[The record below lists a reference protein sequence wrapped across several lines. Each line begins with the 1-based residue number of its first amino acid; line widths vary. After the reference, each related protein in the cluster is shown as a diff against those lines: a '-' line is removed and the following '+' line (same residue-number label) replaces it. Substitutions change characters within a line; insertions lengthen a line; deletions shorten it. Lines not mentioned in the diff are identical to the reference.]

1 MAFVTSRERAF
12 QAGADETAS
21 QYLIVKLNSSGQYIL
36 SSAATD
42 KHIGIAMEAP
52 GSLDYGGVAL
62 FNAEGTLNVYAGGT
76 IAIGDFLTANSSGQA
91 VTTTTGGDQ
100 VIGQAIKAAVTGD
113 LVEFIPFRIKYA

>member
-1 MAFVTSRERAF
+1 MSFVPSRERAW
-12 QAGADETAS
+12 QAGADETLS

-36 SSAATD
+36 SAAATD

-52 GSLDYGGVAL
+52 GSLDYGGVTM
-62 FNAEGTLNVYAGGT
+62 FQGPGTLHVYAGGT

-91 VTTTTGGDQ
+91 VATTTGGDQ